1 MGLFFRKSFK
11 AGPFRLTASKRGLGT
26 SVGVGRVRVGRTGKR
41 SRMSVRLP
49 GGFSWRRR
57 L

>member
-1 MGLFFRKSFK
+1 MGLFFRKTVK

-26 SVGVGRVRVGRTGKR
+26 SVGVGRVRVGRSGRR
-41 SRMSVRLP
+41 SRVSVRLP
-49 GGFSWRRR
+49 GGFTWRGK

>member
-1 MGLFFRKSFK
+1 MGLFFRKSVK

-26 SVGVGRVRVGRTGKR
+26 SVGVGRVRVGRSGRR
-41 SRMSVRLP
+41 SRLSVRLP
-49 GGFSWRRR
+49 GGFTWRGK